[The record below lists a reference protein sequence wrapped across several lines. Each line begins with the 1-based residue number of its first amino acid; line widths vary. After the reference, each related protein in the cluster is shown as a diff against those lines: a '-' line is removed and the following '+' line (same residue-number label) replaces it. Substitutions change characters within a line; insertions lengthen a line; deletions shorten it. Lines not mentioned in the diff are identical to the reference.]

1 MHPSKFTGSFPR
13 PDASSL
19 PDAPPPPPAP
29 AGADAGAS
37 TEAVSGPVAGNGADT
52 TPKAPA
58 RPPLDVTEVRES
70 PRFDLSTPESCAAMA
85 QYLDEHGYCVVGGVL
100 DQEETKAG
108 TAMAW

>member
-1 MHPSKFTGSFPR
+1 MHPSKFSGSFPR

-19 PDAPPPPPAP
+19 PDAPPT
-29 AGADAGAS
+29 GADAGANDGAGA
-37 TEAVSGPVAGNGADT
+37 EATAPT
-52 TPKAPA
+52 QPA

-100 DQEETKAG
+100 DPEEIKEG
-108 TAMAW
+108 TALAW